1 MNNIWI
7 HILTKID
14 SMNSIVEAR
23 GATLDVE
30 MGNLNSLRSSI
41 ESMKFDE
48 MIEKSKNAALKFGLS
63 RTFTINRKC
72 TTQEKL
78 KIFIETFLIK
88 FF

>member
-14 SMNSIVEAR
+14 HMNSIVEAR
-23 GATLDVE
+23 GATHDVE
-30 MGNLNSLRSSI
+30 MDNLNSLRNSI

-48 MIEKSKNAALKFGLS
+48 IIEKSKEAALKFGLS

-72 TTQEKL
+72 TT
-78 KIFIETFLIK
+78 
-88 FF
+88 

>member
-14 SMNSIVEAR
+14 HMNSIVEAR

-30 MGNLNSLRSSI
+30 MDNLNSLRNSI

-48 MIEKSKNAALKFGLS
+48 IIEKSKEAALKFKLS
-63 RTFTINRKC
+63 ETFTINRKC
-72 TTQEKL
+72 TTQEKAED
-78 KIFIETFLIK
+78 F
-88 FF
+88 